1 MYQLHSIASGRQK
14 HVALD
19 LLMGCSD
26 LYLTDAFPDFL
37 YLSLLTFKPK
47 AQSNRPKK
55 GSTCMSAHAAELS
68 LPIPSFSLMV
78 GLVGGQAS
86 TQRILGPSR
95 SQYLLCPT
103 RHAKPCIWADHADP
117 SSLIET
123 CTQERNGGV
132 LKWDPEISWNH
143 PFESN
148 FPL

>member
-78 GLVGGQAS
+78 GLVRGDRPQPSGFWAHHDLNICFVPLGTPSLASGQIMQIHHLS
-86 TQRILGPSR
+86 L
-95 SQYLLCPT
+95 
-103 RHAKPCIWADHADP
+103 RH
-117 SSLIET
+117 T
-123 CTQERNGGV
+123 
-132 LKWDPEISWNH
+132 LKKEMEVS
-143 PFESN
+143 
-148 FPL
+148 

>member
-1 MYQLHSIASGRQK
+1 MYQLYSIASGRQK

-26 LYLTDAFPDFL
+26 LYLTDAFSDFL

-132 LKWDPEISWNH
+132 LKWDPEIS
-143 PFESN
+143 
-148 FPL
+148 